1 MVRPACVCLCPHTR
15 ELPGATAISSQIQRA
30 SSFRRRLIP
39 LTVYWKAAVTFCVL
53 AKNECHYFRVHLE
66 FRNSVGLF
74 SLLPSGV

>member
-15 ELPGATAISSQIQRA
+15 ELPGAIAISSQIQRA
-30 SSFRRRLIP
+30 SSLRRRLIP
-39 LTVYWKAAVTFCVL
+39 LTVYWKAAMTFGVL

-74 SLLPSGV
+74 SSSSSK